1 MTFSAQERP
10 WIYSTFG
17 DDPDL
22 GELVEMF
29 VDEMEQRV
37 GSFRNAFDE
46 SDFSTLGTL
55 AHQLKGA
62 AGSYG
67 FDTLTPAAFELEQ
80 AVRDGSSMQA
90 IEESLDRVT
99 DLCHRLRAGSP
110 IAE

>member
-1 MTFSAQERP
+1 MSTSASEDS

-29 VDEMEQRV
+29 VDEMEQRIA
-37 GSFRNAFDE
+37 SFQNAFEQGDLN
-46 SDFSTLGTL
+46 TLGTL

-67 FDTLTPAAFELEQ
+67 FNQLTPAAFDLEQ
-80 AVRDGSSMQA
+80 SARSRSSAEA
-90 IEESLDRVT
+90 IEASLDRLT
-99 DLCHRLRAGSP
+99 QLCQRTRAGAP
-110 IAE
+110 DNA